1 MSCTKIK
8 HHVQKYSQ
16 VNEMVGGS
24 EDDLV
29 INKGC
34 SPNKSVKIN
43 ENSNNVTNL
52 MERGGGGGGAQTN
65 ESSAKRKSTAANE
78 GPAKKQKR

>member
-29 INKGC
+29 INKDC

-43 ENSNNVTNL
+43 ENSNNVTKL
-52 MERGGGGGGAQTN
+52 MERGSGGAQTN